1 MSVCV
6 DETCESVVGKSAI
19 DRSAGEMS
27 RGCGVVR
34 AGCVRGWLPREKRRL
49 GSAGAGT
56 LKPRS
61 CSSVG
66 QIRHRPRL
74 RLQVPYEVGAPPP
87 SSMPAR
93 KQPPKHLL
101 LPHIHTHPFPS
112 PLTTATRT
120 TAATPSPP
128 TPCTSATRQPPSSHR
143 NSSSNCPPQS
153 DPVSPSSRAPCK

>member
-1 MSVCV
+1 MFAMSVCV
-6 DETCESVVGKSAI
+6 DETCESVVRKSAI

-66 QIRHRPRL
+66 QFRHRPRL
-74 RLQVPYEVGAPPP
+74 RLQVPYEVGAPPL
-87 SSMPAR
+87 SNMPAR

-101 LPHIHTHPFPS
+101 SHNSDKNHGRHTLSAHPMYQCN
-112 PLTTATRT
+112 TATT
-120 TAATPSPP
+120 FIASKQLLELPTAI
-128 TPCTSATRQPPSSHR
+128 
-143 NSSSNCPPQS
+143 
-153 DPVSPSSRAPCK
+153 